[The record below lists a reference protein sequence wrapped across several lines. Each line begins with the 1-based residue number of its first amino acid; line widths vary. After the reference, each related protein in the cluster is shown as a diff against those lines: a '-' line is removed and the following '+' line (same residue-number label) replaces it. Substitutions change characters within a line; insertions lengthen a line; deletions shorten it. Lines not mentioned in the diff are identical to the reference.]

1 MDTDQLG
8 PAAPEPHPRI
18 QRIMAH
24 AGRVCRSRYQ
34 DGGNAPYTTRKLA
47 GAVAFKDSGLS
58 EEGRVLQ

>member
-1 MDTDQLG
+1 
-8 PAAPEPHPRI
+8 
-18 QRIMAH
+18 MAH